1 MSSQAFWAKS
11 SLSRSGTFSG
21 SASLVG
27 GQTGG
32 AASSSASSEP
42 GAQRHMI
49 DHSDSQGKEVG
60 RFNDRRVEGSR
71 PTVTINI
78 PVNAPDK
85 DKVYRWLIGR
95 NGTNIKLMQS
105 TGVSIQVDRKLGNI
119 SLEGDIALV
128 EKVRN
133 VILRLASDTA
143 SSSVGCGGKKVM
155 TAIKRLIAD
164 CAAYHATQNEG
175 FGVATNSVTQAHPPA
190 PQRSHGNVG
199 YAHKQNPQ
207 QAAKTMPA
215 PGNPNTLSQL
225 GRRNATSS
233 MGLQSTSSNT
243 FLANRAS
250 FSDRPSHTDQ
260 SIRDLQNGLISN
272 KNGTDTVTKTIYVT
286 APDKDKVYRW
296 LIGRNGTN
304 IKLMQS
310 TGVLIQVDRKCG
322 TVLLEGKTALVSKVQ
337 SVIERLM
344 YDTASPLVGC
354 GGKKVMTA
362 IKRLIADC
370 ASVHASSR
378 YSNETPH
385 GEKLRLSNGGG
396 PTAQFNSRSSVQN
409 QHLQNVGGADSTKS
423 SSQMKVAPTYICTI
437 QIAVGEGKREK
448 AYSRLIGRGG
458 NVIRRMERHSSAEI
472 KVDKHDG
479 SVLIRGKKDAVEKAR
494 MMVSSVLTGVK
505 NDDFRNEFDDLLQFP
520 PGGNLMGSVMMPR
533 LLDAELDNLYAQ
545 IPRDFFT
552 ESGHSDSTP
561 FAKDG
566 TVGASGV
573 TSARSGSRFSFGNP
587 DKIPGVPT
595 SNRSTFE
602 TNGQVNLHH
611 GFADTWTPPSTSIKP
626 VSGVHAP
633 SNMPLSSGSVWDSS
647 FFPSSS
653 RRPGEQYAGMP
664 INPNHFFQ
672 PPLNEHQFAQGK
684 VNMTGLNSNA
694 WESLPNPL
702 PDDIG
707 VNSTKQNTAAQNSDI
722 QNTTTNVADFPA
734 PASLWGGYDK
744 RF

>member
-1 MSSQAFWAKS
+1 
-11 SLSRSGTFSG
+11 
-21 SASLVG
+21 
-27 GQTGG
+27 
-32 AASSSASSEP
+32 
-42 GAQRHMI
+42 
-49 DHSDSQGKEVG
+49 
-60 RFNDRRVEGSR
+60 
-71 PTVTINI
+71 
-78 PVNAPDK
+78 
-85 DKVYRWLIGR
+85 
-95 NGTNIKLMQS
+95 
-105 TGVSIQVDRKLGNI
+105 
-119 SLEGDIALV
+119 
-128 EKVRN
+128 
-133 VILRLASDTA
+133 
-143 SSSVGCGGKKVM
+143 
-155 TAIKRLIAD
+155 
-164 CAAYHATQNEG
+164 
-175 FGVATNSVTQAHPPA
+175 
-190 PQRSHGNVG
+190 
-199 YAHKQNPQ
+199 
-207 QAAKTMPA
+207 
-215 PGNPNTLSQL
+215 
-225 GRRNATSS
+225 
-233 MGLQSTSSNT
+233 
-243 FLANRAS
+243 
-250 FSDRPSHTDQ
+250 
-260 SIRDLQNGLISN
+260 
-272 KNGTDTVTKTIYVT
+272 
-286 APDKDKVYRW
+286 
-296 LIGRNGTN
+296 
-304 IKLMQS
+304 
-310 TGVLIQVDRKCG
+310 
-322 TVLLEGKTALVSKVQ
+322 
-337 SVIERLM
+337 
-344 YDTASPLVGC
+344 
-354 GGKKVMTA
+354 
-362 IKRLIADC
+362 
-370 ASVHASSR
+370 
-378 YSNETPH
+378 
-385 GEKLRLSNGGG
+385 
-396 PTAQFNSRSSVQN
+396 
-409 QHLQNVGGADSTKS
+409 
-423 SSQMKVAPTYICTI
+423 
-437 QIAVGEGKREK
+437 
-448 AYSRLIGRGG
+448 
-458 NVIRRMERHSSAEI
+458 MERHSSAEI